1 MITAMNEQIRSTKT
15 TFTNPYGGFWSDLE
29 NSMEILAGK
38 QELGWIT
45 DNEAQLL
52 HHWISKG
59 FVVIPGA
66 VSESVIDSVK
76 AEIDQVLASDPPVC
90 RTSFCREGTKYWEN
104 ASKEHMKEEE
114 AKLLDLHMVSEAARR
129 AIFSPMIHRFITLVF
144 ERLPV
149 AFQSLTFEN
158 GSKQPTLCD
167 IAFVHVDSP
176 REFVASW
183 IALED
188 IKPGSG
194 ELQYYPGSHRLDDVL
209 FENES
214 VWAAG
219 DLSHYSDELDQRATV
234 AGLELQRFTP
244 NLGDALLWSSGLY
257 HGDSPRTDHSLS
269 RKSLVTHYCPRGRQP
284 HPPVDPTRIFP
295 TRYQSFVCSEST
307 PLMAI

>member
-1 MITAMNEQIRSTKT
+1 MSAQGPTTKT
-15 TFTNPYGGFWSDLE
+15 TFTNPHGGFWTDLE
-29 NSMEILAGK
+29 NSPDILTGK
-38 QELGWIT
+38 QELGWIS
-45 DNEAQLL
+45 DEEAQLL
-52 HHWISKG
+52 HHWINNG
-59 FVVIPGA
+59 FVVIPNA
-66 VSESVIDSVK
+66 VPESVIESVNT
-76 AEIDQVLASDPPVC
+76 EIENVLTGDPPVC
-90 RTSFCREGTKYWEN
+90 RASFWREGAKHWEN
-104 ASKEHMKEEE
+104 ARKEHMQEEE
-114 AKLLDLHMVSEAARR
+114 AKLLDLHMVSEAARQ
-129 AIFSPMIHRFITLVF
+129 AIFSRKIHRFITLVF

-158 GSKQPTLCD
+158 GSQQPTHCD

-188 IKPGSG
+188 IKSGSG

-214 VWAAG
+214 VWACG
-219 DLSHYSDELDQRATV
+219 DLSHYSDELNNRAV
-234 AGLELQRFTP
+234 AAGLELQRFTP
-244 NLGDALLWSSGLY
+244 NRGDALLWSSGLY
-257 HGDSPRTDHSLS
+257 HGGSPRTDRSLS

-284 HPPVDPTRIFP
+284 HPPVDSTRIFP